1 MNLKFNWILINKFAI
16 GIPIILE
23 TDKEFLLEKGIKTI
37 LDLRNS
43 DDLNSVNH
51 QEYIKNLSGFAYK
64 NFPLP
69 DHKSGRLAE
78 TFEIRQAVD
87 LLELS
92 LLKGPV
98 FMHCHAAIERSPLIS
113 IAYLNLKKGFS
124 IIQSCDYV
132 KQQNQSTCVNVEQ
145 LKFIK

>member
-1 MNLKFNWILINKFAI
+1 MIFNWILINKFAV
-16 GIPIILE
+16 GTPIISK
-23 TDKEFLLEKGIKTI
+23 KEKLLLNEKGIKTV

-43 DDLNSVNH
+43 FDISEINH
-51 QEYIKNLSGFAYK
+51 QKYIENLSSFEYK
-64 NFPLP
+64 KFPLP

-92 LLKGPV
+92 LTKGPV

-113 IAYLNLKKGFS
+113 IAYLHLKEGFS

-132 KQQNQSTCVNVEQ
+132 KQQNKATCVNVEQ
-145 LKFIK
+145 LKYIK